1 MKKQVKT
8 QAEKIYTVNETTYDF
23 MTDEELDELYDEP
36 YANITDMNDFNVEKE
51 FEVKEGE
58 PWYGVCIFNNVDIL
72 KEDIENIENID
83 DLDDEEL
90 EQIILDMSDEKI
102 TNLMKNGI
110 EENIETLYDD
120 FDYRGYFTKVDENY
134 KAHAIYS
141 LIDISESSISFQSE
155 IKFKFW
161 IENGE
166 IKHEPVWDFEN

>member
-1 MKKQVKT
+1 MAKQVKT
-8 QAEKIYTVNETTYDF
+8 QSEKTYTVNETTYDF
-23 MTDEELDELYDEP
+23 MTDEELNELDEP
-36 YANITDMNDFNVEKE
+36 YVSITDMDNFRIEKE

-58 PWYGVCIFNNVDIL
+58 PWYGVDIFNVDIL

-83 DLDDEEL
+83 EIEDEEL
-90 EQIILDMSDEKI
+90 EQIIDNMSDEEI

-110 EENIETLYDD
+110 EEDIETLYKD
-120 FDYRGYFTKVDENY
+120 FDRRGYFTKVDENY

-141 LIDISESSISFQSE
+141 FIDISESFISFQSE

-166 IKHEPVWDFEN
+166 IKHEPVWEFEN

>member
-1 MKKQVKT
+1 MKQTKQA
-8 QAEKIYTVNETTYDF
+8 QAEKTYTVNETTHDF
-23 MTDEELDELYDEP
+23 MTDEELNELYDEP
-36 YANITDMNDFNVEKE
+36 YANITDMEDFRVEKE

-58 PWYGVCIFNNVDIL
+58 PWYGACIFNNVYIL

-83 DLDDEEL
+83 ELEDEEL
-90 EQIILDMSDEKI
+90 EQIIHNMSDEEI

-110 EENIETLYDD
+110 EEDIETLYDD
-120 FDYRGYFTKVDENY
+120 CDYRGYFTKVDENY

-141 LIDISESSISFQSE
+141 FIDISESTISFQAE

-166 IKHEPVWDFEN
+166 IKHEPVWEFKN

>member
-1 MKKQVKT
+1 MRTKKT
-8 QAEKIYTVNETTYDF
+8 QAEKTYTVNETTYDF
-23 MTDEELDELYDEP
+23 MTDEELNELYDEP

-58 PWYGVCIFNNVDIL
+58 PWYGVCIFDVDIL

-83 DLDDEEL
+83 LMTDEEL
-90 EQIILDMSDEKI
+90 EQIIHKMSGEGI

-110 EENIETLYDD
+110 EDIETLYDD

-141 LIDISESSISFQSE
+141 FIDISESSISFQSE

>member
-8 QAEKIYTVNETTYDF
+8 QSEKTYTVNETTYDF

-36 YANITDMNDFNVEKE
+36 YANITDMNDFRVEKE

>member
-1 MKKQVKT
+1 METKTT
-8 QAEKIYTVNETTYDF
+8 QAEKTYTVNETTYDF
-23 MTDEELDELYDEP
+23 MTDEELNELYDEP

-58 PWYGVCIFNNVDIL
+58 PWYGVCIFNNVDLL
-72 KEDIENIENID
+72 KEDIGNIENID
-83 DLDDEEL
+83 ELDDEEL
-90 EQIILDMSDEKI
+90 EQIIHNMSDEEI

-110 EENIETLYDD
+110 EDDIETLYDD
-120 FDYRGYFTKVDENY
+120 SDYRGYFTKVDENY

-141 LIDISESSISFQSE
+141 FIDISESSISFQSE